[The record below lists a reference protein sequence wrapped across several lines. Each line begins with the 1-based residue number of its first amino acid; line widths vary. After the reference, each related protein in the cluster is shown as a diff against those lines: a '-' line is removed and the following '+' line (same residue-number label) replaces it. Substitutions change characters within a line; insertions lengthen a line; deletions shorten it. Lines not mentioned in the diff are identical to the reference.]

1 MIIAFDADAEEN
13 EQVEVARTLLARE
26 LRMRGAEVAVV
37 TWDIALGKGI
47 DDLLVN
53 VGPEK
58 VLELLERADFEK
70 EESNDGISVQQI
82 ADAITAK
89 HRFARDAGGKLFVYR
104 GVRWTPSFGQN
115 FGRP

>member
-1 MIIAFDADAEEN
+1 VIIAFDADAEEN

-47 DDLLVN
+47 DDLLAN